1 MRALTL
7 TRPDDWHV
15 HFRDGDLLAAT
26 VPPIAAIFRRVV
38 AMPNLK
44 PPVRTATEAL
54 AYASRLRAAA
64 PRQPQAMR
72 DAGVRQPQAIRDDSQ
87 PRQGSAADLG
97 GGDFSP
103 GHGNFSPPCELTRL
117 ETERGSSEFTPL
129 PSLYLTDHTTPE
141 QLAEARH
148 AGVIAAKLYPAGAT
162 THSADGVTDIAR
174 LGPALAA
181 MAELGLVLQVHG
193 ETTDPDCDIFDREAV
208 FVRDTLGPLI
218 ARHPTLRVVLEHVT
232 SAAGVA
238 FVRAAGANVAAT
250 VTPHHLE
257 VERSD
262 LFRGGLRPHLY
273 CLPVP
278 KTRADRQALLDAVM
292 TSHPRFFLGSD
303 SAPHARHLK
312 ESACCAAGVYC
323 GWATLSHYAETF
335 DRLGAM
341 DRLEAFASH
350 FGADFYGVPRNADTI
365 TLVRA
370 PLVVPATLP
379 LGSSEVV
386 PYRAGETL
394 AWSVAP

>member
-1 MRALTL
+1 MKAGPDALVIA
-7 TRPDDWHV
+7 RPDDWHV

-44 PPVRTATEAL
+44 PPVRTAAAAL
-54 AYASRLRAAA
+54 AYAARLRAAA
-64 PRQPQAMR
+64 ATAARAP
-72 DAGVRQPQAIRDDSQ
+72 
-87 PRQGSAADLG
+87 GSG
-97 GGDFSP
+97 RGDFSP
-103 GHGNFSPPCELTRL
+103 DPGNFSPVCELAR
-117 ETERGSSEFTPL
+117 RVGPGEFTPL

-141 QLAEARH
+141 QIHEAKA
-148 AGVIAAKLYPAGAT
+148 AGVLAAKLYPAGAT
-162 THSADGVTDIAR
+162 THSADGVTALGR
-174 LGPALAA
+174 LDPVLAA
-181 MAELGLVLQVHG
+181 MDEAGLVLQVHG
-193 ETTDPDCDIFDREAV
+193 ETTDPDCDIFDREAA
-208 FVRDTLGPLI
+208 FVRDTLDPLVT
-218 ARHPTLRVVLEHVT
+218 RHPGLRVVLEHVT
-232 SAAGVA
+232 SAVGVG

-257 VERSD
+257 IERSD

-278 KTRADRQALLDAVM
+278 KARADREALLDAVM
-292 TSHPRFFLGSD
+292 GSHPRFFLGSD
-303 SAPHARHLK
+303 SAPHARHHK
-312 ESACCAAGVYC
+312 EAACCAAGVYC

-350 FGADFYGVPRNADTI
+350 FGADFYRVPRSTDTL

-370 PLVVPATLP
+370 PLVIPASLP
-379 LGSSEVV
+379 FGSSEVV

-394 AWSVAP
+394 AWSAAL